1 MLKKGQ
7 LVLISVKCLQAII
20 NNTFDKHAIDTFAT
34 HIFQADTLSIP
45 GSSGEAK
52 MLNLSGLM
60 VIVLLQFAL
69 GRNY

>member
-34 HIFQADTLSIP
+34 HIFQADKLSIP
-45 GSSGEAK
+45 GSSAESFWINGDCALAVRAREK
-52 MLNLSGLM
+52 
-60 VIVLLQFAL
+60 LLT
-69 GRNY
+69 